1 MIKPE
6 AVKTKR
12 LWNQKIKK
20 TKDHES
26 PKNYEPEKSPNLK
39 KDHKPKDLEKII
51 KHEDENPKDHETKNV
66 ETRRSKN

>member
-1 MIKPE
+1 MNP
-6 AVKTKR
+6 
-12 LWNQKIKK
+12 Q
-20 TKDHES
+20 
-26 PKNYEPEKSPNLK
+26 KNYEPEKSRNLK